1 MRRNATKVAA
11 AVLSLAVTMT
21 SVNIPTTAAAAT
33 KKVKLNKTKA
43 TLTVGKTMTL
53 KLTQGKK
60 TLKAK
65 FTSSNKKIATVGS
78 KGKVTAKKKGTAT
91 ITATYKKKKYKC
103 KITVKAKPKPT
114 VKPTAA
120 PTTEPTTAP
129 TAEPTVAPTEAP
141 STEPTQAPADTVGAI
156 TTLEATSASTLKATF
171 ESAVPENTKI
181 VVTKGTTEIAGTISK
196 DETNKIVTFTGSGN
210 FTAGTYTMTATL
222 GESTVSKDVEVK
234 DSYVA
239 SIELTCKEA
248 LTDAEGK
255 TAYIYYDVKN
265 QYGES
270 VRSSENIEWNTSPT
284 KTSVD
289 KSSGKITI
297 KKEDKFVY
305 GSSIYVTGVHVKT
318 GTTLSTSITVG
329 MPQAADSVAFAG
341 FLNKKD
347 TTKAPV
353 ESLPADFAKDTYVL
367 LYKTLDQNGNAL
379 DIEGFTGDGN
389 ITFICDNPQLIASPL
404 EYDTQTYTVNG
415 EEYAA
420 VKIEPG
426 MWVDRGGEVN
436 ITWVANKT
444 GKRDSK
450 NFVIGANGILK
461 SLVLSAPVTTVAD
474 GDQWVNIP
482 YTATDTTG
490 ANVTNY
496 STIVRSTNTLTL
508 SSTVGELIVKE
519 EKDGTAG
526 IYWNDELSRTA
537 FDNRSAY
544 DNQDRP
550 VSLTTI
556 VVGGESSNM
565 LFNVSDM
572 RRPTTIDKVDI
583 NDTWVNGDSATPGLN
598 EWGAFHFIDQYGKAM
613 VDANYSHNAA
623 VEAFF
628 RQANTAEGFN
638 GDAYGIKVDATG
650 TESAILGVKDGIYKY
665 AGDDGKW
672 GAMPSVDDKNNLV
685 FNFNSNKRASD
696 SVKFSIAKIALADK
710 AVNDISKW
718 DDVSKVKTA
727 TYTVVPFDA
736 VSNMTINGLDTRL
749 QVETPY
755 MNEFNG
761 TSIGTTNGAFAAHPE
776 NDLTVNGVKPYGDG
790 NANDTN
796 KFTVSGIVDGKTVNV
811 PIDKYVELDTEKSAF
826 VTEGNAIKSVTAS
839 AITWSDLYNVND
851 TVKSRKDARKDLRL
865 IAGKGTENVT
875 YLKKTVTISDA
886 LSGIAEIRFD
896 ATPDVP
902 SLTKLSGYTANIF
915 DQYTAKINDL
925 DGVNCEFS
933 VSNIKENGSALT
945 YLANSFKVTG
955 NTSDKLVINGAE
967 IGDTFTLTATAA
979 GTNVSVSKDITVL
992 ADGAAFISSSK
1003 EKKTDDSELRKLLGY
1018 DR

>member
-1 MRRNATKVAA
+1 
-11 AVLSLAVTMT
+11 
-21 SVNIPTTAAAAT
+21 
-33 KKVKLNKTKA
+33 
-43 TLTVGKTMTL
+43 
-53 KLTQGKK
+53 
-60 TLKAK
+60 
-65 FTSSNKKIATVGS
+65 
-78 KGKVTAKKKGTAT
+78 
-91 ITATYKKKKYKC
+91 
-103 KITVKAKPKPT
+103 
-114 VKPTAA
+114 
-120 PTTEPTTAP
+120 
-129 TAEPTVAPTEAP
+129 
-141 STEPTQAPADTVGAI
+141 
-156 TTLEATSASTLKATF
+156 
-171 ESAVPENTKI
+171 
-181 VVTKGTTEIAGTISK
+181 
-196 DETNKIVTFTGSGN
+196 
-210 FTAGTYTMTATL
+210 MTATL
-222 GESTVSKDVEVK
+222 GESSVSKDVEVK

-248 LTDAEGK
+248 LTDADGK
-255 TAYIYYDVKN
+255 TAFIYYDVKN

-270 VRSSENIEWNTSPT
+270 VRSSENIEWNTSPA

-289 KSSGKITI
+289 KASGKITI

-329 MPQAADSVAFAG
+329 MPQAADSVVFAG

-353 ESLPADFAKDTYVL
+353 ESLPADFSKDTYVL

-404 EYDTQTYTVNG
+404 EYDSTYTVNG
-415 EEYAA
+415 EEYASI
-420 VKIEPG
+420 KIQPG

-450 NFVIGANGILK
+450 NFVIGANGVLK

-526 IYWNDELSRTA
+526 IYWNDELSRTD
-537 FDNRSAY
+537 FDDKSAS

-572 RRPTTIDKVDI
+572 RRPTTIEKVDI
-583 NDTWVNGDSATPGLN
+583 NDTWVNGDSVSPGLN

-613 VDANYSHNAA
+613 VDADTSHNTA

-628 RQANTAEGFN
+628 RQADTAAGFA
-638 GDAYGIKVDATG
+638 GEAYGIKVDVSG
-650 TESAILGVKDGIYKY
+650 TESATLGVKDGVYKY

-672 GAMPSVDDKNNLV
+672 GAMPSVDGKSNLT
-685 FNFNSNKRASD
+685 FKFNSDKRASD
-696 SVKFSIAKIALADK
+696 SVKYSIAKIKVADK
-710 AVNDISKW
+710 ADNDISKW

-736 VSNMTINGLDTRL
+736 VSSMTINGLDTRL

-776 NDLTVNGVKPYGDG
+776 KELTVNGVKAYGDG
-790 NANDTN
+790 AMTN
-796 KFTVSGIVDGKTVNV
+796 EFSVSGIVDGKTVNV
-811 PIDKYVELDTEKSAF
+811 PINKYVELDTEKSAF
-826 VTEGNAIKSVTAS
+826 VTEGNAIKAVTAS

-865 IAGKGTENVT
+865 IAGKGTENET
-875 YLKKTVTISDA
+875 FLKKTVTISDA
-886 LSGIAEIRFD
+886 LSGIAEIRLVG
-896 ATPDVP
+896 TPDMP
-902 SLTKLSGYTANIF
+902 NLTKLSGYTANIF
-915 DQYTAKINDL
+915 DQYTANINGL

-933 VSNIKENGSALT
+933 VSNIKESESALT

-955 NTSDKLVINGAE
+955 NTSDRLVINGAE

-979 GTNVSVSKDITVL
+979 GTNVSVSKDITVN
-992 ADGAAFISSSK
+992 ADAAAFISSSK
-1003 EKKTDDSELRKLLGY
+1003 DKKADDDTDLRKLLGY

>member
-1 MRRNATKVAA
+1 
-11 AVLSLAVTMT
+11 
-21 SVNIPTTAAAAT
+21 
-33 KKVKLNKTKA
+33 
-43 TLTVGKTMTL
+43 
-53 KLTQGKK
+53 
-60 TLKAK
+60 
-65 FTSSNKKIATVGS
+65 
-78 KGKVTAKKKGTAT
+78 
-91 ITATYKKKKYKC
+91 
-103 KITVKAKPKPT
+103 
-114 VKPTAA
+114 
-120 PTTEPTTAP
+120 
-129 TAEPTVAPTEAP
+129 
-141 STEPTQAPADTVGAI
+141 
-156 TTLEATSASTLKATF
+156 
-171 ESAVPENTKI
+171 
-181 VVTKGTTEIAGTISK
+181 
-196 DETNKIVTFTGSGN
+196 
-210 FTAGTYTMTATL
+210 MTATL
-222 GESTVSKDVEVK
+222 GESSVSKDVEVK

-248 LTDAEGK
+248 LTDADGK
-255 TAYIYYDVKN
+255 TAFIYYDVKN

-270 VRSSENIEWNTSPT
+270 VRSSENIEWNTSPA

-289 KSSGKITI
+289 KASGKITI

-329 MPQAADSVAFAG
+329 MPQAADSVVFAG

-353 ESLPADFAKDTYVL
+353 ESLPADFSKDTYVL

-404 EYDTQTYTVNG
+404 EYDSTYTVNG
-415 EEYAA
+415 EEYASI
-420 VKIEPG
+420 KIQPG

-450 NFVIGANGILK
+450 NFVIGANGVLK

-508 SSTVGELIVKE
+508 SSTIGELIVKE

-526 IYWNDELSRTA
+526 IYWNDELSRTD
-537 FDNRSAY
+537 FDDKSAS

-572 RRPTTIDKVDI
+572 RRPTTIEKVDI
-583 NDTWVNGDSATPGLN
+583 NDTWVNGDSVSPGLN

-613 VDANYSHNAA
+613 VDANYSHNTA

-628 RQANTAEGFN
+628 RQADTAAGFA
-638 GDAYGIKVDATG
+638 GEAYGIKVDVSG
-650 TESAILGVKDGIYKY
+650 TESATLGVKDGVYKY

-672 GAMPSVDDKNNLV
+672 GAMPSVDGKSNLT
-685 FNFNSNKRASD
+685 FKFNSDKRASD
-696 SVKFSIAKIALADK
+696 SVKYSIAKIKVADK
-710 AVNDISKW
+710 ADNTISKW

-736 VSNMTINGLDTRL
+736 VSSMTINGLDTRL

-776 NDLTVNGVKPYGDG
+776 KDLTVNGVKAYGDG
-790 NANDTN
+790 AMTN
-796 KFTVSGIVDGKTVNV
+796 EFSVSGIVDGKTVNV
-811 PIDKYVELDTEKSAF
+811 PISKYIELDTEKSAF
-826 VTEGNAIKSVTAS
+826 VTEGNAIKAVTAS

-865 IAGKGTENVT
+865 IAGKDTKNET
-875 YLKKTVTISDA
+875 FLKKTVTISDA
-886 LSGIAEIRFD
+886 LSGIAEIRLVG
-896 ATPDVP
+896 TPEVP
-902 SLTKLSGYTANIF
+902 SLTELKGYTANIF

-933 VSNIKENGSALT
+933 VSNIKESESALT

-955 NTSDKLVINGAE
+955 NTSDRLIINGAE

-979 GTNVSVSKDITVL
+979 GTNVSVSKDITVN
-992 ADGAAFISSSK
+992 ADAAAYISSSK
-1003 EKKTDDSELRKLLGY
+1003 EDKTDDADLRKLLGY

>member
-1 MRRNATKVAA
+1 MKNGA
-11 AVLSLAVTMT
+11 LSKY
-21 SVNIPTTAAAAT
+21 S
-33 KKVKLNKTKA
+33 
-43 TLTVGKTMTL
+43 
-53 KLTQGKK
+53 
-60 TLKAK
+60 
-65 FTSSNKKIATVGS
+65 KIVS
-78 KGKVTAKKKGTAT
+78 
-91 ITATYKKKKYKC
+91 
-103 KITVKAKPKPT
+103 
-114 VKPTAA
+114 
-120 PTTEPTTAP
+120 
-129 TAEPTVAPTEAP
+129 
-141 STEPTQAPADTVGAI
+141 TVGAI

-171 ESAVPENTKI
+171 ESAVSDDVKI
-181 VVTKGTTEIAGTISK
+181 VVKKGTTEIAGTISK

-222 GESTVSKDVEVK
+222 GESSVSKDVEVK

-248 LTDAEGK
+248 LTDADGK
-255 TAYIYYDVKN
+255 TAFIYYDVKN

-270 VRSSENIEWNTSPT
+270 VRSSENIEWNTSPA

-289 KSSGKITI
+289 KASGKITI

-329 MPQAADSVAFAG
+329 MPQAADSVVFAG

-353 ESLPADFAKDTYVL
+353 ESLPADFSKDTYVL

-404 EYDTQTYTVNG
+404 EYDSTYTVNG
-415 EEYAA
+415 EEYASI
-420 VKIEPG
+420 KIQPG

-450 NFVIGANGILK
+450 NFVIGANGVLK

-508 SSTVGELIVKE
+508 SSTIGELIVKE

-526 IYWNDELSRTA
+526 IYWNDELSRTD
-537 FDNRSAY
+537 FDDKSAS

-572 RRPTTIDKVDI
+572 RRPTTIEKVDI
-583 NDTWVNGDSATPGLN
+583 NDTWVNGDSVSPGLN

-613 VDANYSHNAA
+613 VDANYSHNTA

-628 RQANTAEGFN
+628 RQADTDAGFA
-638 GDAYGIKVDATG
+638 GEAYGIKVDVSG
-650 TESAILGVKDGIYKY
+650 TESATLGVKDGVYKY

-672 GAMPSVDDKNNLV
+672 GAMPSVDGKSNLT
-685 FNFNSNKRASD
+685 FKFNSDKRASD
-696 SVKFSIAKIALADK
+696 SVKYSIAKIKVADK
-710 AVNDISKW
+710 ADNDISKW

-727 TYTVVPFDA
+727 TYTVVPFED
-736 VSNMTINGLDTRL
+736 VSSGMTINGLDTRL

-776 NDLTVNGVKPYGDG
+776 KDLTVNGVKAYGDG
-790 NANDTN
+790 AMTN
-796 KFTVSGIVDGKTVNV
+796 EFSVSGIVDGKTVNV
-811 PIDKYVELDTEKSAF
+811 PINKYVELDTEKSAF
-826 VTEGNAIKSVTAS
+826 VTEGNAIKAVTAS

-865 IAGKGTENVT
+865 IAGKGTENET
-875 YLKKTVTISDA
+875 FLKKTVTISDA
-886 LSGIAEIRFD
+886 LSGIAEIRLVG
-896 ATPDVP
+896 TPDMP
-902 SLTKLSGYTANIF
+902 NLTKLSGYTANIF
-915 DQYTAKINDL
+915 DQYTANINSL

-933 VSNIKENGSALT
+933 VSNIKESESALT

-955 NTSDKLVINGAE
+955 NTSDRLVINGAE

-979 GTNVSVSKDITVL
+979 GTNVSVSKDITVN
-992 ADGAAFISSSK
+992 ADAAAYISSSK
-1003 EKKTDDSELRKLLGY
+1003 EDKTDDADLRKLLGY

>member
-1 MRRNATKVAA
+1 
-11 AVLSLAVTMT
+11 
-21 SVNIPTTAAAAT
+21 
-33 KKVKLNKTKA
+33 
-43 TLTVGKTMTL
+43 
-53 KLTQGKK
+53 
-60 TLKAK
+60 
-65 FTSSNKKIATVGS
+65 
-78 KGKVTAKKKGTAT
+78 
-91 ITATYKKKKYKC
+91 
-103 KITVKAKPKPT
+103 
-114 VKPTAA
+114 
-120 PTTEPTTAP
+120 
-129 TAEPTVAPTEAP
+129 
-141 STEPTQAPADTVGAI
+141 
-156 TTLEATSASTLKATF
+156 
-171 ESAVPENTKI
+171 
-181 VVTKGTTEIAGTISK
+181 
-196 DETNKIVTFTGSGN
+196 
-210 FTAGTYTMTATL
+210 MTATL
-222 GESTVSKDVEVK
+222 GESSVSKDVEVK

-248 LTDAEGK
+248 LTDADGK
-255 TAYIYYDVKN
+255 TAFIYYDVKN

-270 VRSSENIEWNTSPT
+270 VRSSENIEWNTSPA

-289 KSSGKITI
+289 KASGKITI

-329 MPQAADSVAFAG
+329 MPQAADSVVFAG

-353 ESLPADFAKDTYVL
+353 ESLPADFSKDTYVL

-404 EYDTQTYTVNG
+404 EYDSTYTVNG
-415 EEYAA
+415 EEYASI
-420 VKIEPG
+420 KIQPG

-450 NFVIGANGILK
+450 NFVIGANGVLK

-508 SSTVGELIVKE
+508 SSTIGELIVKE

-526 IYWNDELSRTA
+526 IYWNDELSRTD
-537 FDNRSAY
+537 FDDKSAS

-572 RRPTTIDKVDI
+572 RRPTTIEKVDI
-583 NDTWVNGDSATPGLN
+583 NDTWVNGDSVSPGLN

-613 VDANYSHNAA
+613 VDANYSHNTA

-628 RQANTAEGFN
+628 RQADTDAGFA
-638 GDAYGIKVDATG
+638 GEAYGIKVDVSG
-650 TESAILGVKDGIYKY
+650 TESATLGVKDGVYKY

-672 GAMPSVDDKNNLV
+672 GAMPSVDGKSNLT
-685 FNFNSNKRASD
+685 FKFNSDKRASD
-696 SVKFSIAKIALADK
+696 SVKYSIAKIKVADK
-710 AVNDISKW
+710 ADNDISKW

-727 TYTVVPFDA
+727 TYTVVPFED
-736 VSNMTINGLDTRL
+736 VSSGMTINGLDTRL

-776 NDLTVNGVKPYGDG
+776 KDLTVNGVKAYGDG
-790 NANDTN
+790 AMTN
-796 KFTVSGIVDGKTVNV
+796 EFSVSGIVDGKTVNV
-811 PIDKYVELDTEKSAF
+811 PINKYVELDTEKSAF
-826 VTEGNAIKSVTAS
+826 VTEGNAIKAVTAS

-865 IAGKGTENVT
+865 IAGKGTENET
-875 YLKKTVTISDA
+875 FLKKTVTISDA
-886 LSGIAEIRFD
+886 LSGIAEIRLVG
-896 ATPDVP
+896 TPDMP
-902 SLTKLSGYTANIF
+902 NLTKLSGYTANIF
-915 DQYTAKINDL
+915 DQYTANINSL

-933 VSNIKENGSALT
+933 VSNIKESESALT

-955 NTSDKLVINGAE
+955 NTSDRLVINGAE

-979 GTNVSVSKDITVL
+979 GTNVSVSKDITVN
-992 ADGAAFISSSK
+992 ADAAAYISSSK
-1003 EKKTDDSELRKLLGY
+1003 EDKTDDADLRKLLGY

>member
-1 MRRNATKVAA
+1 MKNGA
-11 AVLSLAVTMT
+11 LSKY
-21 SVNIPTTAAAAT
+21 S
-33 KKVKLNKTKA
+33 
-43 TLTVGKTMTL
+43 
-53 KLTQGKK
+53 
-60 TLKAK
+60 
-65 FTSSNKKIATVGS
+65 KIVS
-78 KGKVTAKKKGTAT
+78 
-91 ITATYKKKKYKC
+91 
-103 KITVKAKPKPT
+103 
-114 VKPTAA
+114 
-120 PTTEPTTAP
+120 
-129 TAEPTVAPTEAP
+129 
-141 STEPTQAPADTVGAI
+141 TVGAI

-171 ESAVPENTKI
+171 ESAVSDDVKI
-181 VVTKGTTEIAGTISK
+181 VVKKGTTEIAGTISK

-222 GESTVSKDVEVK
+222 GESSVSKDVEVK

-248 LTDAEGK
+248 LTDADGK
-255 TAYIYYDVKN
+255 TAFIYYDVKN

-270 VRSSENIEWNTSPT
+270 VRSSENIEWNTSPA

-289 KSSGKITI
+289 KASGKITI

-329 MPQAADSVAFAG
+329 MPQAADSVVFAG

-353 ESLPADFAKDTYVL
+353 ESLPADFSKDTYVL

-404 EYDTQTYTVNG
+404 EYDSTYTVNG
-415 EEYAA
+415 EEYASI
-420 VKIEPG
+420 KIQPG

-450 NFVIGANGILK
+450 NFVIGANGVLK

-526 IYWNDELSRTA
+526 IYWNDELSRTD
-537 FDNRSAY
+537 FDDKSAS

-572 RRPTTIDKVDI
+572 RRPTTIEKVDI
-583 NDTWVNGDSATPGLN
+583 NDTWVNGDSVSPGLN

-613 VDANYSHNAA
+613 VDADTSHNTA

-628 RQANTAEGFN
+628 RQADTAAGFA
-638 GDAYGIKVDATG
+638 GEAYGIKVDVSG
-650 TESAILGVKDGIYKY
+650 TESATLGVKDGVYKY

-672 GAMPSVDDKNNLV
+672 GAMPSVDGKSNLT
-685 FNFNSNKRASD
+685 FKFNSDKRASD
-696 SVKFSIAKIALADK
+696 SVKYSIAKIKVADK
-710 AVNDISKW
+710 ADNDISKW

-736 VSNMTINGLDTRL
+736 VSSMTINGLDTRL

-776 NDLTVNGVKPYGDG
+776 KELTVNGVKAYGDG
-790 NANDTN
+790 AMTN
-796 KFTVSGIVDGKTVNV
+796 EFSVSGIVDGKTVNV
-811 PIDKYVELDTEKSAF
+811 PINKYVELDTEKSAF
-826 VTEGNAIKSVTAS
+826 VTEGNAIKAVTAS

-865 IAGKGTENVT
+865 IAGKGTENET
-875 YLKKTVTISDA
+875 FLKKTVTISDA
-886 LSGIAEIRFD
+886 LSGIAEIRLVG
-896 ATPDVP
+896 TPDMP
-902 SLTKLSGYTANIF
+902 NLTKLSGYTANIF
-915 DQYTAKINDL
+915 DQYTANINGL

-933 VSNIKENGSALT
+933 VSNIKESESALT

-955 NTSDKLVINGAE
+955 NTSDRLVINGAE

-979 GTNVSVSKDITVL
+979 GTNVSVSKDITVN
-992 ADGAAFISSSK
+992 ADAAAFISSSK
-1003 EKKTDDSELRKLLGY
+1003 DKKADDDTDLRKLLGY

>member
-1 MRRNATKVAA
+1 
-11 AVLSLAVTMT
+11 
-21 SVNIPTTAAAAT
+21 
-33 KKVKLNKTKA
+33 
-43 TLTVGKTMTL
+43 
-53 KLTQGKK
+53 
-60 TLKAK
+60 
-65 FTSSNKKIATVGS
+65 
-78 KGKVTAKKKGTAT
+78 
-91 ITATYKKKKYKC
+91 
-103 KITVKAKPKPT
+103 
-114 VKPTAA
+114 
-120 PTTEPTTAP
+120 
-129 TAEPTVAPTEAP
+129 
-141 STEPTQAPADTVGAI
+141 
-156 TTLEATSASTLKATF
+156 
-171 ESAVPENTKI
+171 
-181 VVTKGTTEIAGTISK
+181 
-196 DETNKIVTFTGSGN
+196 
-210 FTAGTYTMTATL
+210 MTATL
-222 GESTVSKDVEVK
+222 GESSVSKDVEVK

-248 LTDAEGK
+248 LTDADGK
-255 TAYIYYDVKN
+255 TAFIYYDVKN

-270 VRSSENIEWNTSPT
+270 VRSSENIEWNTSPA

-289 KSSGKITI
+289 KASGKITI

-329 MPQAADSVAFAG
+329 MPQAADSVVFAG

-347 TTKAPV
+347 TTKASV
-353 ESLPADFAKDTYVL
+353 ESLPADFSKDTYVL

-404 EYDTQTYTVNG
+404 EYDSTYTVNG
-415 EEYAA
+415 EEYASI
-420 VKIEPG
+420 KIQPG

-450 NFVIGANGILK
+450 NFVIGANGVLK

-508 SSTVGELIVKE
+508 SSTIGELIVKE

-526 IYWNDELSRTA
+526 IYWNDELSRTD
-537 FDNRSAY
+537 FDDKSAS

-572 RRPTTIDKVDI
+572 RRPTTIEKVDI
-583 NDTWVNGDSATPGLN
+583 NDTWVNGDSVSPGLN

-613 VDANYSHNAA
+613 VDANYSHNTA

-628 RQANTAEGFN
+628 RQADTAAGFA
-638 GDAYGIKVDATG
+638 GEAYGIKVDVSG
-650 TESAILGVKDGIYKY
+650 TESATLGVKDGVYKY

-672 GAMPSVDDKNNLV
+672 GAMPSVDGKSNLT
-685 FNFNSNKRASD
+685 FKFNSDKRASD
-696 SVKFSIAKIALADK
+696 SVKYSIAKIKVADK
-710 AVNDISKW
+710 ADNTISKW

-736 VSNMTINGLDTRL
+736 VSSMTINGLDTRL

-776 NDLTVNGVKPYGDG
+776 KDLTVNGVKAYGDG
-790 NANDTN
+790 AMTN
-796 KFTVSGIVDGKTVNV
+796 EFSVSGIVDGKTVNV
-811 PIDKYVELDTEKSAF
+811 PISKYIELDTEKSAF
-826 VTEGNAIKSVTAS
+826 VTEGNAIKAVTAS

-865 IAGKGTENVT
+865 IAGKDTKNET
-875 YLKKTVTISDA
+875 FLKKTVTISDA
-886 LSGIAEIRFD
+886 LSGIAEIRLVG
-896 ATPDVP
+896 TPEVP
-902 SLTKLSGYTANIF
+902 SLTELKGYTANIF

-933 VSNIKENGSALT
+933 VSNIKESESALT

-955 NTSDKLVINGAE
+955 NTSDRLIINGAE

-979 GTNVSVSKDITVL
+979 GTNVSVSKDITVN
-992 ADGAAFISSSK
+992 ADAAAYISSSK
-1003 EKKTDDSELRKLLGY
+1003 EDKTDDADLRKLLGY